1 MTPDNTHDQDSY
13 NGEDDIQPPKV
24 FEYQLKVPK
33 ERVPVLIGKAGE
45 TKQKIEDTTGITL
58 DIDSVEGVVT
68 LQSTDSIMLFNTR
81 QIVYAIGRG
90 FNPEIALKLL
100 KIDFELEVINLKEV
114 VGNSKKHLVRLR
126 GRLIGKNGRSR
137 EIIEEATETEISIYG
152 KTVAIIG
159 PVERLAIARHAIEMI
174 IQGNQH
180 TTVYKWLERENR
192 KVRELELDTS
202 SENMKTE

>member
-1 MTPDNTHDQDSY
+1 MTQDNTHESDSSH
-13 NGEDDIQPPKV
+13 EHEEIQPPKV
-24 FEYQLKVPK
+24 FEYQLKIPK
-33 ERVPVLIGKAGE
+33 ERVPVLIGKSGE
-45 TKQKIEDTTGITL
+45 TKQKLEAETGITL
-58 DIDSVEGVVT
+58 DIDSVEGIVT

-81 QIVYAIGRG
+81 QIIYAIGRG
-90 FNPEIALKLL
+90 FNPDIALKLL
-100 KIDFELEVINLKEV
+100 KIDYELETINLKDV

-192 KVRELELDTS
+192 KVREMELDPTS
-202 SENMKTE
+202 DEIDSE